1 MKKNIVRY
9 MFSKSVS
16 MREAEET
23 LLLSLLA
30 TESLHGES
38 QTQLDARHAFDAEQR
53 ACVIDAGSE
62 VGRDLNRLFIGFLRR
77 EFGAACFS
85 VKRLEKTPVPDVA
98 GAVA

>member
-1 MKKNIVRY
+1 MTKDIVRY
-9 MFSKSVS
+9 TFSPSVS

-77 EFGAACFS
+77 EFGEDAFR
-85 VKRLEKTPVPDVA
+85 VRRVA
-98 GAVA
+98 GGEIDQVAEAAA